1 MERSS
6 FARPGGVDTFS
17 RKSKKEQE
25 ELKSKYDDLEDKYEN
40 LQSEHDR
47 QQEESEERTS
57 IRISNIEEEI
67 ESMNQRVEKLAT
79 DSYAIHSE
87 VREIHE
93 SVTEMQ
99 VSLRDI
105 VGLYKAILTKYGFG
119 NLQANPPD
127 VASRQTANRN
137 GEPGD
142 GIIEAL
148 KRDAEVKKRAVASSP
163 ATPTRSRTV
172 APKPPSRA
180 SPSESQVQPSSVP
193 STTNALDE
201 LHRLSEAQR
210 ASANDEPE
218 VLAGRLASRSAQD
231 DRVGK
236 VAKRDMGKAEAIDR
250 ETDGEFTRS
259 LPKKSVS
266 PKQQTEGQAQGG
278 GWEATAPPDVAQP
291 KKERKPRPRL
301 EDLLSPE

>member
-1 MERSS
+1 V
-6 FARPGGVDTFS
+6 VDTFS
-17 RKSKKEQE
+17 RKSRKDQE
-25 ELKSKYDDLEDKYEN
+25 ELRSKYDDLEDKYET
-40 LQSEHDR
+40 LQSQHER
-47 QQEESEERTS
+47 QQEEADEKTN
-57 IRISNIEEEI
+57 IRISNIEVEI

-99 VSLRDI
+99 VALRDI
-105 VGLYKAILTKYGFG
+105 VGLYKAVLTKYSFG
-119 NLQANPPD
+119 NLPTNPTQVAPRQAT
-127 VASRQTANRN
+127 QRN
-137 GEPGD
+137 GDPGD
-142 GIIEAL
+142 DIIEAL
-148 KRDAEVKKRAVASSP
+148 KRDAEAKNRAATSSP
-163 ATPTRSRTV
+163 TTAPRSRTV
-172 APKPPSRA
+172 APRPPARP

-201 LHRLSEAQR
+201 LHRISEAQR
-210 ASANDEPE
+210 NFSNDEPE

-236 VAKRDMGKAEAIDR
+236 VARRDVGRMEAIDR
-250 ETDGEFTRS
+250 DTEGEFTRS
-259 LPKKSVS
+259 LPKKSVI
-266 PKQQTEGQAQGG
+266 PKLQPEGQAQGG
-278 GWEATAPPDVAQP
+278 GWEATAPPDIDQP